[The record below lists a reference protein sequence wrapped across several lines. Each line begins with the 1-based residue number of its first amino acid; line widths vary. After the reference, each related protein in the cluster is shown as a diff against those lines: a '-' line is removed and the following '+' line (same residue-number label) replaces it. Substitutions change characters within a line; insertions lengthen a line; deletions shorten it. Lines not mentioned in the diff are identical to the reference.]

1 MEKIRLN
8 ATEIKYITLFENLTG
23 ARIKDCV
30 SEKNT
35 IGFLVENG
43 HMGLAIGK
51 NGSNVSRVMKV
62 IGKNIIV
69 VESFPEV
76 KKFISNLF
84 QPFKVRNMRILEE
97 DGEKIAI
104 IEVNKKDR
112 KKVIGSDGVRIKIA
126 KKLAERHF
134 GISNIKVRAI

>member
-69 VESFPEV
+69 IYFLAAGWLDYSS
-76 KKFISNLF
+76 K
-84 QPFKVRNMRILEE
+84 
-97 DGEKIAI
+97 
-104 IEVNKKDR
+104 NKSWRGLK
-112 KKVIGSDGVRIKIA
+112 S
-126 KKLAERHF
+126 
-134 GISNIKVRAI
+134 